1 MVVSS
6 RMAHRRIGLRPR
18 LQRPAFT
25 LVELMVVVAIIA
37 VLVAML
43 LPAVQAARESAR
55 RTSCGNNLRQ
65 LALGCQQHLDQQG
78 FLPSGG
84 WGWGWAG
91 DPDRGLGPSQPGS
104 WAYGILPYLEQSS
117 LFALPADAAC
127 AMPLPAFACPTR
139 RSATLH
145 PTPVYGTT
153 GETMR
158 NATTPA
164 ASTLT
169 NRSDYKMNG
178 GSMQVLWGVGPTLA
192 DATAGNGF
200 TSMSTANGLV
210 AQRSEIRAAHVRD
223 GMTNTYLVGEKY
235 LDPANYATGVD
246 WSDDHSMFV
255 GGDLGTVGWT
265 HVPPAQ
271 DLRGD
276 VNTARF
282 GSAHVGGF
290 TMAMADGSTIF
301 VGYDVDATAHRLRG
315 SRNDGQPTPAIGL

>member
-6 RMAHRRIGLRPR
+6 CIAHRRIGLRPP

-37 VLVAML
+37 VLVALL
-43 LPAVQAARESAR
+43 LPAVQASRESAR
-55 RTSCGNNLRQ
+55 RVSCGNNLRQ
-65 LALGCQQHLDQQG
+65 LALGCQQHLEQQG
-78 FLPSGG
+78 FFPSGG

-104 WAYGILPYLEQSS
+104 WAYSILPYIEQAS

-127 AMPLPAFACPTR
+127 AMPLPTFACPTR

-145 PTPVYGTT
+145 PTPVYGST

-158 NATTPA
+158 NATTPT

-178 GSMQVLWGVGPTLA
+178 GSVQVIWGVGPTLG
-192 DATAGNGF
+192 DGNAGNGF

-210 AQRSEIRAAHVRD
+210 AQRSEIRASHVRD
-223 GMTNTYLVGEKY
+223 GMTNTYLAGEKY
-235 LDPANYATGVD
+235 LNPANYATGLD
-246 WSDDHSMFV
+246 LCDDHSMFA
-255 GGDLGTVGWT
+255 GDDLDTVGWT

-271 DLRGD
+271 DLRDD

-301 VGYDVDATAHRLRG
+301 IGYDVDATAHRLRG
-315 SRNDGQPTPAIGL
+315 SRNDGQPTPAIGQ

>member
-1 MVVSS
+1 MILSS
-6 RMAHRRIGLRPR
+6 RIARRRIGLRPP

-25 LVELMVVVAIIA
+25 LVELMVVVAIVA
-37 VLVAML
+37 VVVALL

-55 RTSCGNNLRQ
+55 RTSCGNNIRQ
-65 LALGCQQHLDQQG
+65 LALGCQQHLEQQG
-78 FLPSGG
+78 VLPSGG
-84 WGWGWAG
+84 WGRGWAG
-91 DPDRGLGPSQPGS
+91 DPDRGLGASQPGS
-104 WAYGILPYLEQSS
+104 WAYGILPSIEQSS

-127 AMPLPAFACPTR
+127 TTPLPVFACPAR

-145 PTPVYGTT
+145 PTTVYATL

-158 NATTPA
+158 NATTPV
-164 ASTLT
+164 ASNLT

-178 GSMQVLWGVGPTLA
+178 GSVQVLWGVGPTLA
-192 DATAGNGF
+192 DATAGNDF
-200 TSMSTANGLV
+200 TSMSTTNGLV

-223 GMTNTYLVGEKY
+223 GMTNTYLIGEKY
-235 LDPANYATGVD
+235 LDPANYATGLD
-246 WSDDHSMFV
+246 RSDDHSMFA

-271 DLRGD
+271 DVRGD

-290 TMAMADGSTIF
+290 MMAMADGSTIF
-301 VGYDVDATAHRLRG
+301 IGYEIDATAHRLRG
-315 SRNDGQPTPAIGL
+315 SRNDGQATPAIGL